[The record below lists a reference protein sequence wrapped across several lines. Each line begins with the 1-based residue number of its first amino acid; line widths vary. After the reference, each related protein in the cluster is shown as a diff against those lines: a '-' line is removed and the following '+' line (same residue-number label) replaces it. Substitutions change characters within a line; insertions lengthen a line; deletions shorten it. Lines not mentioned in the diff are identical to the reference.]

1 MTPSLGCM
9 RVHKGIQEASP
20 PKIKPRPAP
29 PPLLAS
35 CLPLALSSP
44 VTPDCPSPSPFGK
57 CRTEHHFLV
66 AWPIT
71 DWAPLDYFGFGI
83 LLGKWTD
90 QQDCSV
96 HLIPPHPPKSMQG
109 CQWKQAL
116 FKGSG
121 SQAWKVPEEEL
132 PGSVSGLVWCSY
144 CPDENIGVQR
154 RNMDLPKA
162 RWLSRCGS

>member
-1 MTPSLGCM
+1 MTPSLGCT

-20 PKIKPRPAP
+20 PEIKPRSTP
-29 PPLLAS
+29 PPPLAS
-35 CLPLALSSP
+35 CLPLALSPP
-44 VTPDCPSPSPFGK
+44 VTPDCPSPSPSGK
-57 CRTEHHFLV
+57 CRTEHCFLA

-90 QQDCSV
+90 QQDCSSV

-109 CQWKQAL
+109 CHWKQAL
-116 FKGSG
+116 FWVQDHK
-121 SQAWKVPEEEL
+121 PERLLRKL

-144 CPDENIGVQR
+144 CTDENIGAQR
-154 RNMDLPKA
+154 RNTDLPKA
-162 RWLSRCGS
+162 GWLSRCGS